1 MEKINNTPER
11 AMYDATKTAIEQEFK
26 EAEAKGEAAIRNG
39 NPTPEPRG
47 EATEEELQELVSKF
61 PNL

>member
-11 AMYDATKTAIEQEFK
+11 AMHDAAKVAIEQELK